1 MWGSGMM
8 WGDGMAWAQAAG
20 GAAPAGPGLLVSLIP
35 FVLIFLIFYFLLIRP
50 QQQRAASHKSMI
62 EALKKGDKVV
72 TSGGL
77 WGTITN
83 MGKQTVTLQIAE
95 SVKVKV
101 DRSHVS
107 QVQGEEDEE

>member
-1 MWGSGMM
+1 MIWS
-8 WGDGMAWAQAAG
+8 DGVAWAQTAA
-20 GAAPAGPGLLVSLIP
+20 AAPQGGPGLLVSLIP

-50 QQQRAASHKSMI
+50 QKQRATQHKTMLD
-62 EALKKGDKVV
+62 ALKKGDKVI

-83 MGKQTVTLQIAE
+83 LGKETVTLQIAD

-101 DRSHVS
+101 ERGHVTQLQS
-107 QVQGEEDEE
+107 GDDEE

>member
-1 MWGSGMM
+1 MIWS
-8 WGDGMAWAQAAG
+8 DGVAWAQTAA
-20 GAAPAGPGLLVSLIP
+20 AAPQGGPGLLVSLIP

-50 QQQRAASHKSMI
+50 QKQRSTQHKAML
-62 EALKKGDKVV
+62 EALKKGDKVI

-83 MGKQTVTLQIAE
+83 LGKETVTLQIAD

-101 DRSHVS
+101 ERGHVTQLQS
-107 QVQGEEDEE
+107 GDDEE

>member
-1 MWGSGMM
+1 MI
-8 WGDGMAWAQAAG
+8 WGDGVAWAQTAG
-20 GAAPAGPGLLVSLIP
+20 GAGAAQGSPGLLVSLIP

-50 QQQRAASHKSMI
+50 QQQRSAQHKSMLD
-62 EALKKGDKVV
+62 ALKKGDKIV

-83 MGKQTVTLQIAE
+83 MGKETVTLQIAD

-101 DRSHVS
+101 ERGHVT
-107 QVQGEEDEE
+107 QLQRADDDEE